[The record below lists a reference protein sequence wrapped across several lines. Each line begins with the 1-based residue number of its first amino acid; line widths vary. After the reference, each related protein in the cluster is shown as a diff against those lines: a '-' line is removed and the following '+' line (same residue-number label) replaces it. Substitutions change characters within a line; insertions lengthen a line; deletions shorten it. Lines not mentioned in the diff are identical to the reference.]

1 MIQECY
7 QSSCYEARY
16 MQPDNIF
23 LRAFAIRQRYI
34 IMYDI
39 TILKKIHGTRT
50 KIIGVS
56 SKKEKI
62 FLNFS
67 VFFLLFLQID
77 ESIAFF
83 NYTLESS
90 LKNI

>member
-50 KIIGVS
+50 KII
-56 SKKEKI
+56 I
-62 FLNFS
+62 FFS
-67 VFFLLFLQID
+67 RERKSIPDLSIFFLPFWQMD
-77 ESIAFF
+77 ELTTFF
-83 NYTLESS
+83 KYALE
-90 LKNI
+90 LR